1 MKAKRG
7 YRMDTRVEATEQTR
21 RRVLQAA
28 YELWLAHTYD
38 AVSLEKVAARAGVT
52 KQTLLRHFGS
62 KEQLAIAVVD
72 FQRPREEAARAADPG
87 DVERA
92 ITKLVERY
100 EKMGDANLR
109 MLELERRVP
118 AIDYLLKQS
127 RESHRRWVEQV
138 FEPFLPAR
146 RGASRERR
154 VLAFYAVTEVMVWK
168 LLRRD
173 FRLSRKE
180 TRAVLLELVS
190 GLTTRRTP

>member
-1 MKAKRG
+1 MV
-7 YRMDTRVEATEQTR
+7 TRVEATEQTR
-21 RRVLQAA
+21 CRVLQAA
-28 YELWLAHTYD
+28 YELWLAQTYD

-87 DVERA
+87 DVKRA

-127 RESHRRWVEQV
+127 RESHRRWVERV
-138 FEPFLPAR
+138 FGPFLPAR

-154 VLAFYAVTEVMVWK
+154 VIAFYAVTEVMVWK

-180 TRAVLLELVS
+180 TQAVLLELVS
-190 GLTTRRTP
+190 GLTNEETP